1 LFTELN
7 KSDVKTF
14 GGKGELPLAEVAGQ
28 LGVSAPAIF
37 KAIKSSKGFETA
49 PREIL
54 WSYVSYH
61 VVGTKTRTGYRYCD

>member
-1 LFTELN
+1 
-7 KSDVKTF
+7 
-14 GGKGELPLAEVAGQ
+14 LAEVAGQ

-37 KAIKSSKGFETA
+37 KAIKSSKGFETT